1 MNSKG
6 NIYRIALTALTTVI
20 LSMPAG
26 NAWAQQTAD
35 SVAVAIRVKTLESRR
50 ASLKAQIKEEDQ
62 KRKRVVEGITP
73 EANERL
79 NTVQDSICLELRS
92 QLVSVELE
100 LDEVAPSSKQDVW
113 TNLHNALKPRQQQ
126 PAATK
131 DEQ

>member
-6 NIYRIALTALTTVI
+6 NIYRMALTALTTVI
-20 LSMPAG
+20 LAMSAG
-26 NAWAQQTAD
+26 NAWAQQTVD

-100 LDEVAPSSKQDVW
+100 LGEVAPTSKQDVW
-113 TNLHNALKPRQQQ
+113 TNLHNALKPSQQK

>member
-1 MNSKG
+1 M
-6 NIYRIALTALTTVI
+6 ALTALTTVI
-20 LSMPAG
+20 LAMSAG
-26 NAWAQQTAD
+26 NAWAQQTVD

-50 ASLKAQIKEEDQ
+50 ASLKAQIKEEDL

-100 LDEVAPSSKQDVW
+100 LDEVAPTSKQDVW
-113 TNLHNALKPRQQQ
+113 IDLHNALKTRQQK

>member
-6 NIYRIALTALTTVI
+6 NIYRMALTALTTVI
-20 LSMPAG
+20 LAMSAG
-26 NAWAQQTAD
+26 NAWAQQTVD

-100 LDEVAPSSKQDVW
+100 LDEVAPTSKQDVW
-113 TNLHNALKPRQQQ
+113 IDQLNALKPSQQK